1 MTNTSQP
8 HTLTS
13 ANPPLAGA
21 SHTVCAARKP
31 VAQVDRRRVE
41 LSPKLD
47 PEQRRRLG
55 QFMTPASVARY
66 MATLFDAYS
75 AHVRLLDA
83 GAGLGSL
90 TAAFVEA
97 AVSASAPP
105 QSIDVTAFEID
116 PVLAAVLEVTL
127 ASCAELCAASGIAF
141 SSRIVEADYIK
152 TTMAASGDYPAYN
165 CAILNPPYGKIPSR
179 SEARGALDVLGVSA
193 SNFYT
198 AFVSLALAQ
207 LAPGGELVAITPR
220 SYCNGVMHRAFRSF
234 LLGSA
239 ALTAL
244 HLYGSRSAVFDGEV
258 LQEVVVMKLRKSAE
272 QGMVLLSSDT
282 AAPRALP
289 VTDIVGSNE
298 QQQVIR
304 FPLETD
310 NAARHVAGLP
320 CTLADLGLQVS
331 TGRVMEHRTR
341 PHLRNEGETGSV
353 PLIHPQHL
361 RHGAV
366 RWPIEGFRKSNA
378 LADIEE
384 TRALSM
390 PAGAYVLAK
399 RITAKEEKRR
409 VQASLYS
416 GGRVAF
422 ENHVNVFHANGAGL
436 SEPLARGLTLFLNSE
451 EVDAYIR
458 TVSGSTQINATDLR
472 LLRYPSVRHLVALGE
487 GAVKMADIV

>member
-41 LSPKLD
+41 LSSKLD

-66 MATLFDAYS
+66 MATLFGAYS

-97 AVSASAPP
+97 VVSASTPP

-193 SNFYT
+193 SNFYS

-220 SYCNGVMHRAFRSF
+220 SYCNGAMHRAFRSF

-272 QGMVLLSSDT
+272 QETLLLSSDT

-289 VTDIVGSNE
+289 VTDIVGSNA

-304 FPLETD
+304 FPLEAD

-320 CTLADLGLQVS
+320 CTLSDLGLQVS

-353 PLIHPQHL
+353 RSSIRSTCVTAPSSGRSKASARATRWRISRRPGLCRCPPVPMFWRSGLPRRRRSGAFKPLSIPEAASPS
-361 RHGAV
+361 RTTSTCSTRMAPASPS
-366 RWPIEGFRKSNA
+366 RW
-378 LADIEE
+378 
-384 TRALSM
+384 
-390 PAGAYVLAK
+390 
-399 RITAKEEKRR
+399 
-409 VQASLYS
+409 
-416 GGRVAF
+416 
-422 ENHVNVFHANGAGL
+422 HVV
-436 SEPLARGLTLFLNSE
+436 
-451 EVDAYIR
+451 
-458 TVSGSTQINATDLR
+458 
-472 LLRYPSVRHLVALGE
+472 
-487 GAVKMADIV
+487 